1 MEQITNFIE
10 NMKSIQIIDIV
21 IAICIMTLFITL
33 SSSISYIIVKM
44 FKFKH
49 SKKQVKESAF
59 YKPLKTF
66 FSIFGIYIAVLFLKR
81 PLNISNELMIFVK
94 KIFEVIS
101 TIAFARGIA
110 ASFTL
115 KSTLVKKFRN
125 RTSKDLNEQMLKFSL
140 KIIRII
146 IYAIALFIVLAILGI
161 NLGGL
166 VAGLG
171 IGGVIVTLAAQD
183 TAKNIFG
190 GMVIFLDRTFNVGDW
205 IQTPNYE
212 GIVEGITFRTTR
224 IRNFENSVVNIPNST
239 MADSA
244 IINWS
249 KMEKR
254 RYKLRLPFSF
264 EITSKQMKLLTDK
277 IREML
282 ENNPEVINEDIL
294 INFDT
299 ISTNGLSLL
308 IDMFVKPTSY
318 EDYTKIKNNVNEKIL
333 DIVHNLGIK
342 LAYPTTTVFIGN
354 EDNR

>member
-1 MEQITNFIE
+1 
-10 NMKSIQIIDIV
+10 MKNTIIRNLII
-21 IAICIMTLFITL
+21 IAITLLSFFIVNN
-33 SSSISYIIVKM
+33 SNC
-44 FKFKH
+44 
-49 SKKQVKESAF
+49 
-59 YKPLKTF
+59 
-66 FSIFGIYIAVLFLKR
+66 VL
-81 PLNISNELMIFVK
+81 
-94 KIFEVIS
+94 
-101 TIAFARGIA
+101 AAA
-110 ASFTL
+110 ASHSGGSGGGTGDGLIGGPTGTFNPETW
-115 KSTLVKKFRN
+115 KPSSQTDATGATQIQN
-125 RTSKDLNEQMLKFSL
+125 IGNS
-140 KIIRII
+140 IIG
-146 IYAIALFIVLAILGI
+146 FIQAVGSVLSVAVLAILGI